1 MTIKTE
7 QPKGEKEME
16 ENTNVTQE
24 KVKEEVETKV
34 ETKEE
39 TKNEPSIQDLM
50 TEIARLKR
58 QADKASSEAADY
70 KKKWKSSMSEA
81 EKASMEKAEKEAERE
96 EEFQQLKRE
105 NSINRLEKQYMLLGF
120 TADEATRMAAA
131 EADGDQEAKIKI
143 MAEVDGRKKKAYEAE
158 FLASRPDVNIGG
170 GSGKTITK
178 EQFDSM
184 NPVELTALKRENPAE
199 YDRLM
204 GL

>member
-1 MTIKTE
+1 
-7 QPKGEKEME
+7 ME

-24 KVKEEVETKV
+24 EEKEEVEATV

-39 TKNEPSIQDLM
+39 PKAPEVDVQALM
-50 TEIARLKR
+50 VELAKAKR
-58 QADKASSEAADY
+58 DRDKASSEAADY
-70 KKKWKSSMSEA
+70 KKKWKASLTEV
-81 EKASMEKAEKEAERE
+81 EKASMEKAEKEAARE

-105 NSINRLEKQYMLLGF
+105 NEINRLEKQYMLLGF
-120 TADEATRMAAA
+120 TADEAMRMAAA
-131 EADGDQEAKIKI
+131 EADNDQESKIKI

-170 GSGKTITK
+170 GSGKTVTK

>member
-1 MTIKTE
+1 
-7 QPKGEKEME
+7 ME
-16 ENTNVTQE
+16 ENTNVTQAE
-24 KVKEEVETKV
+24 AVEETKV
-34 ETKEE
+34 ETPVETKEE
-39 TKNEPSIQDLM
+39 PKVPEVDVQALM
-50 TEIARLKR
+50 VELAKAKR
-58 QADKASSEAADY
+58 DRDKAASEASDY
-70 KKKWKSSMSEA
+70 KKKWRESLSEV
-81 EKASMEKAEKEAERE
+81 EKASMEKAEKEAARE

-105 NSINRLEKQYMLLGF
+105 NAINRLEKQYMLLGF
-120 TADEATRMAAA
+120 TADEAMRMAAA
-131 EADGDQEAKIKI
+131 EADNDQEAKIKI
-143 MAEVDGRKKKAYEAE
+143 MSEVDGRKKKAYEAE